1 MGRTKAIP
9 GSSFL
14 KGPIGALSGI
24 GLACAVAISWPIILE
39 VVSCSAAY
47 ADESKPAALRPEIAK
62 PVQEAQRA
70 LVAKKYNEA
79 LARLKEADE
88 VANKTPYEEAIVE
101 QLRLI
106 AAIGAQEPAT
116 AAKAFDALRAGGSLD
131 LNQQIKF
138 TQAIAKAYREAKDYQ
153 AAATWI
159 ERYFS
164 AGGADLSMRSLLA
177 QSYFQNNDFANCT
190 KSSNEAI
197 SAFEKAGQRPP
208 ETLYQLLTTC
218 ATKQNDKSAYV
229 AALERLT
236 GAYPKPENWAALLH
250 QVVTKPGFPDTR
262 LGLDI
267 FRLQAATGGLTK
279 ADQYIEFAEIAM
291 QAGLPAEAKAVL
303 DKGYA
308 AGVLGTGPE
317 ADRHGRL
324 RDMAKHELEAN
335 QAGLANAEAEAGKQP
350 TGSALVAAGINDYGY
365 GQYDKAIN
373 LIQAGIAKGGL
384 ANPDDAKLH
393 LGIVELAGGKEG
405 QGVATLKSITSG
417 NAVND
422 IARLWLIKTT
432 GHQQ

>member
-14 KGPIGALSGI
+14 KGRIGALSGI

-47 ADESKPAALRPEIAK
+47 ADESK
-62 PVQEAQRA
+62 
-70 LVAKKYNEA
+70 
-79 LARLKEADE
+79 
-88 VANKTPYEEAIVE
+88 
-101 QLRLI
+101 
-106 AAIGAQEPAT
+106 
-116 AAKAFDALRAGGSLD
+116 
-131 LNQQIKF
+131 
-138 TQAIAKAYREAKDYQ
+138 
-153 AAATWI
+153 
-159 ERYFS
+159 
-164 AGGADLSMRSLLA
+164 
-177 QSYFQNNDFANCT
+177 
-190 KSSNEAI
+190 
-197 SAFEKAGQRPP
+197 
-208 ETLYQLLTTC
+208 LT
-218 ATKQNDKSAYV
+218 S
-229 AALERLT
+229 
-236 GAYPKPENWAALLH
+236 AYPKPENWADLLH
-250 QVVTKPGFPDTR
+250 QVAAKPGFPVPR

-279 ADQYIEFAEIAM
+279 ADQYIGFAEMAM

-324 RDMAKHELEAN
+324 RDTVKHELEAN
-335 QAGLANAEAEAGKQP
+335 QLGLANAETEAGKQP
-350 TGSALVAAGINDYGY
+350 IGNALVAAGINAYGY

-393 LGIVELAGGKEG
+393 FGIVELAAGKEG

-417 NAVND
+417 NAVNE

-432 GHQQ
+432 GHHQ